1 MTTLIRREFG
11 GPIELSVVGP
21 PGLTGTATV
30 PAGVQVV
37 PPEAPAAG
45 TPPYIPPVAQLPIHA
60 AADMAPGAYEVTI
73 QAKAVADG
81 KEIVAFASTKA
92 AVQAQMDGLAYP
104 PRHWL
109 RGVAVAVMP
118 KPPVSLAALW
128 ERPESVRSLGN
139 RLVVVANRDVG
150 FDGEIVLTVVGL
162 PPGVTATPNS
172 IPAGKAET
180 AIEFR
185 LSEKANLGSFA
196 FTVVGRGRQ
205 NDHQFTATLQPS
217 PLMVGQP
224 FDLKIQPNPVPLV
237 AGGRATLT
245 VTASRKGGYGGPI
258 GLEFRN
264 LPAQVKASRAII
276 GSGKSAT
283 TVTLTAA
290 ADAPIGSRGD
300 VDLLGTVRL
309 GNQQAASPA
318 FTVHVQAPPRLLTVK
333 AEPAAVMLKPGS
345 KVKIKVTIERKHFA
359 GPIAV
364 TIEGLPPKVTAAAVT
379 VPPEQS
385 TAEIELAA
393 AADADSAKTDATVT
407 AKGAVTATAK
417 VNVEIQK

>member
-1 MTTLIRREFG
+1 MG
-11 GPIELSVVGP
+11 
-21 PGLTGTATV
+21 
-30 PAGVQVV
+30 
-37 PPEAPAAG
+37 
-45 TPPYIPPVAQLPIHA
+45 
-60 AADMAPGAYEVTI
+60 
-73 QAKAVADG
+73 
-81 KEIVAFASTKA
+81 
-92 AVQAQMDGLAYP
+92 GLAYP
-104 PRHWL
+104 PREWL
-109 RGVAVAVMP
+109 CGVAVAVTP
-118 KPPVSLAALW
+118 EPPVNLAALW
-128 ERPESVRSLGN
+128 ERPESVRGLGN

-150 FDGEIVLTVVGL
+150 FDGEITLTAVGL
-162 PPGVTATPNS
+162 PPGVTATPTS

-205 NDHQFTATLQPS
+205 NDHEFIATLQPS

-224 FDLKIQPNPVPLV
+224 FDLKIKPNPVPLV
-237 AGGRATLT
+237 AGGKATLT
-245 VTASRKGGYGGPI
+245 VTASRKGGYAGPI
-258 GLEFRN
+258 GLELRN
-264 LPAQVKASRAII
+264 LPAQVKASRATRRRKI
-276 GSGKSAT
+276 GHDGPLTGRPMHRSAP
-283 TVTLTAA
+283 AA
-290 ADAPIGSRGD
+290 TSICWAPRPWEIS
-300 VDLLGTVRL
+300 
-309 GNQQAASPA
+309 AASPA
-318 FTVHVQAPPRLLTVK
+318 SRSGQAPPPLLTVK
-333 AEPAAVMLKPGS
+333 ADPAAVILKPGN

-364 TIEGLPPKVTAAAVT
+364 TIEGLPPKVTAAAKT